1 MRPLLLLCVLASTL
15 ARAQQSTASSSEQST
30 SSASSTSSTR
40 DAPAQGKVPS
50 VVELASQKVTIP
62 TAQIPMRTLEG
73 KDVRLGDYKAKVV
86 VVSLWAT
93 IRPDN
98 SFLGVLEKLHQSYQ
112 GRKDVAILAINVDQP
127 KNEEDLEVI
136 RGIAREQGVTYPVL
150 LDKELKLMALVN
162 ERLNPGAGERNVFLT
177 PGFLLFTRKFEQMEQ
192 PQWEE
197 TETVEQLVKG
207 LRQKVEE
214 ARKRK

>member
-15 ARAQQSTASSSEQST
+15 AQAQQSTTSGPSS
-30 SSASSTSSTR
+30 SSTSS
-40 DAPAQGKVPS
+40 APAQGKRPS
-50 VVELASQKVTIP
+50 VVEMASQKVTIP
-62 TAQIPMRTLEG
+62 TAQIPLRTLEG
-73 KDVRLGDYKAKVV
+73 KDVRLGDYDAKVV

-93 IRPDN
+93 ISPDN
-98 SFLGVLEKLHQSYQ
+98 SFLGVLEQLHQTYK

-136 RGIAREQGVTYPVL
+136 RGIAREMGVSYPVL

-162 ERLNPGAGERNVFLT
+162 ERLNPGAGERNSFLL
-177 PGFLLFTRKFEQMEQ
+177 PRFLLFTRKFDQMEQ
-192 PQWEE
+192 PRWEDAG
-197 TETVEQLVKG
+197 TAEQLVKD
-207 LRQKVEE
+207 LRVKVEE